1 MQTAD
6 ETRASIA
13 RRRLEALFDAQ
24 IPRPVVREGRRV
36 DPVRDALRSAGAPR
50 SHAAEPPWRVSP
62 AHLRVA
68 VSVAVAAGILLT
80 WWLMSGRPRTSEP
93 QPVHLAAQSQSAQSQ
108 SAQSQSAQSERGSGV
123 AANSVIVDVSGKV
136 RHPGIVTLK
145 AGSRV
150 HEAIAKAGGP
160 SDGADTTGINLA
172 RILADGE
179 QIIVGAPSA
188 PAGPAVPGT
197 SGAAPAQAATISLSS
212 ATLDQLDTL
221 PGIGPVTAQ
230 AIIDFRTERGGFRA
244 IEDLLDV
251 TGIGE
256 KTLAD
261 LRDQVTP

>member
-50 SHAAEPPWRVSP
+50 SHAAEPPWRVSSG
-62 AHLRVA
+62 HLRVA

-93 QPVHLAAQSQSAQSQ
+93 QPVHLAAQSE
-108 SAQSQSAQSERGSGV
+108 SAQSERGSGV

-160 SDGADTTGINLA
+160 ADGADTTGINLA

-179 QIIVGAPSA
+179 QIIVGAPA
-188 PAGPAVPGT
+188 APPAGSAAPGT
-197 SGAAPAQAATISLSS
+197 SGAASAQGATISLSS